1 MSTRNV
7 FSGEQVFIN
16 HAKKALEISKNFDK
30 EASIFNSDCYNTL
43 KAAKQDFPTYRV
55 VVKSSSK
62 KNLESKIKMKDILY
76 YVEKHSGKD
85 STEWKALEELRGD
98 SAKELKEKNKEGR
111 IFEIEETASF
121 FAIKKWFFETYPEI
135 QKRFDERKKRIE
147 EIVAG
152 AA

>member
-16 HAKKALEISKNFDK
+16 HAKKALEISKKFDK
-30 EASIFNSDCYNTL
+30 EASVFKSDANNTL
-43 KAAKQDFPTYRV
+43 REAQQAYPNYRV

-62 KNLESKIKMKDILY
+62 KNLENKIQMKDILY

-85 STEWKALEELRGD
+85 SKEWQALEELRGD
-98 SAKELKEKNKEGR
+98 SAKELEEKKKEGR

-135 QKRFDERKKRIE
+135 QQRVEKRKKRIE
-147 EIVAG
+147 ELVSG

>member
-1 MSTRNV
+1 MSTKFV

-16 HAKKALEISKNFDK
+16 HAKKALEISKKFEK

-43 KAAKQDFPTYRV
+43 KAAQQDFPNYRV
-55 VVKSSSK
+55 VVKSTP
-62 KNLESKIKMKDILY
+62 KNTLESKIKLKDILY

-85 STEWKALEELRGD
+85 STEWKALEELRGN

-135 QKRFDERKKRIE
+135 QDRVDKRKKRIE
-147 EIVAG
+147 ELVSG

>member
-1 MSTRNV
+1 MSNV

-16 HAKKALEISKNFDK
+16 HAKKALEISKKFDK
-30 EASIFNSDCYNTL
+30 EASVFKSTANNILREAQQAYPN
-43 KAAKQDFPTYRV
+43 YRV
-55 VVKSSSK
+55 IVKSPSK
-62 KNLESKIKMKDILY
+62 KTLESRIKMKDILY

-85 STEWKALEELRGD
+85 SKEWQALEELRGN
-98 SAKELKEKNKEGR
+98 SAKELKDMSKDGR

-135 QKRFDERKKRIE
+135 QQRVEKRKKRIE
-147 EIVAG
+147 ELVSG